1 MKSVGV
7 LALQG
12 AFREHILMFRRC
24 GAEAA
29 EVRLPGELE
38 EVSGLVIPGGESTT
52 MTKLMVEYG
61 FPDKIRAFSNAGN
74 PIFGT
79 CAGAIVL
86 SGRLNGKKQDILN
99 LIDMDMERN
108 AYGRQV
114 ESRETEIVV
123 DALGSPAFPAIFIR
137 APIIRA
143 VGSEVET
150 MAAYGNTVVL
160 ARQGKVL
167 VATFHPE
174 LSGDPRIHRYF
185 LRMIAGAV

>member
-1 MKSVGV
+1 MKAVGV

-24 GAEAA
+24 GTAA
-29 EVRLPGELE
+29 VEVRLPGELE

-61 FPDKIRAFSNAGN
+61 FPDKIRAFSNTGN

-86 SGRLNGKKQDILN
+86 SGRLGGEKQDFLN

-108 AYGRQV
+108 AYGRQI
-114 ESRETEIVV
+114 ESRETEIAI
-123 DALGSPAFPAIFIR
+123 DALGSPGFPAIFIR

-143 VGSEVET
+143 IGKGVDPL
-150 MAAYGNTVVL
+150 AAYGNTVVL

-174 LSGDPRIHRYF
+174 LTDDPRIHRYF
-185 LRMIAGAV
+185 LRMIEGAV

>member
-1 MKSVGV
+1 MKAVGV

-24 GAEAA
+24 GAAA
-29 EVRLPGELE
+29 VEVRLPGELE

-61 FPDKIRAFSNAGN
+61 FPDRIRAFSNAGN

-86 SGRLNGKKQDILN
+86 SGRLGGKKQDFLN
-99 LIDMDMERN
+99 LIDMDVERN

-114 ESRETEIVV
+114 DSRETEIAIA
-123 DALGSPAFPAIFIR
+123 ALGAPGFPAIFIR

-143 VGSEVET
+143 VGRAVEPL
-150 MAAYGNTVVL
+150 AAYDDTVVF

-167 VATFHPE
+167 VSTFHPE
-174 LSGDPRIHRYF
+174 LTNDPRIHRYF
-185 LRMIAGAV
+185 LGMINGAA

>member
-1 MKSVGV
+1 MKAVGV

-12 AFREHILMFRRC
+12 AFREHVLMFRRC

-38 EVSGLVIPGGESTT
+38 DVSGLVIPGGESTT

-61 FPDKIRAFSNAGN
+61 FPDRIRAFLNAGN

-86 SGRLNGKKQDILN
+86 SGRLGGKEQDFLN
-99 LIDMDMERN
+99 LIDMDVERN

-114 ESRETEIVV
+114 ESRETEIAIA
-123 DALGSPAFPAIFIR
+123 ALGFPAFPAVFIR

-143 VGSEVET
+143 VGREVEPL
-150 MAAYGNTVVL
+150 ADYEDTVVL

-174 LSGDPRIHRYF
+174 LTDDPRIHRYF
-185 LRMIAGAV
+185 LRMIEGAV